1 MTEYDYSPEGLDQ
14 FRTTQDRISQ
24 WSGSQR
30 YPSQNGFVPS
40 NFEVGGAFP
49 TGLPYDDYVDY
60 NHSAYGQ
67 EHRSHHRGRSP
78 TRRPLNGSYRSR
90 SNERFYP
97 DVYNPGQIPTHS
109 SFHNLGGVD
118 GMLPPLGLRHT
129 SLNQGYLPSF
139 RSHDGRFQYD
149 QPAIDTYEYPSSRRS
164 YSRSRRGRYPS
175 SHIQLPH
182 SNRSRSRA
190 SSRGSYSSQLYSSR
204 SRSRSYSP
212 SRRRDYNDYNNYR
225 TVHASSTRPTVIQT
239 SRDYPTVVPI
249 NGGVGGYV
257 VVPAAGQSLR
267 VVVSQVFTHSRRM
280 VLNHLPPQNPS
291 KNTLLGRLLSPSK
304 WGIMR
309 RKY

>member
-1 MTEYDYSPEGLDQ
+1 MTEYDYSPEGLNQ
-14 FRTTQDRISQ
+14 FRTIPDRLSQ

-40 NFEVGGAFP
+40 NFGVGGPFD
-49 TGLPYDDYVDY
+49 TGLPYDGYDDYDD
-60 NHSAYGQ
+60 SAYGR
-67 EHRSHHRGRSP
+67 EHRSHRRGRSP

-97 DVYNPGQIPTHS
+97 DVYNSGQIPTPS
-109 SFHNLGGVD
+109 SFHNFAGVD
-118 GMLPPLGLRHT
+118 SMLPPFGSRHT
-129 SLNQGYLPSF
+129 SLNQGYLPNF
-139 RSHDGRFQYD
+139 RSHDGRVRYD

-164 YSRSRRGRYPS
+164 YSRSRQGRYPS
-175 SHIQLPH
+175 SHIRLPH

-190 SSRGSYSSQLYSSR
+190 SSRGSYSSQSYSSR

-212 SRRRDYNDYNNYR
+212 SRRRNYNNYR

-267 VVVSQVFTHSRRM
+267 VV
-280 VLNHLPPQNPS
+280 NPS